1 MGSVG
6 SVGSDGGWTFVH
18 VSRVSR
24 ISWVSSVSR
33 SRGHIGQQQQP
44 GAPVCVIYHG
54 ELEGRGGKK
63 KQKYFTEYC

>member
-1 MGSVG
+1 MAAERLCMSAGSVG
-6 SVGSDGGWTFVH
+6 F
-18 VSRVSR
+18 SRVCR
-24 ISWVSSVSR
+24 VSMAW
-33 SRGHIGQQQQP
+33 GHIGQQQQP